1 MSTDHDGYVGG
12 RTVDPV
18 NDITVNPK
26 QYDVN
31 CDEAR
36 GHVTTCWMLK
46 TEKTLLASVH
56 LAVHLFSVGRCLL
69 LYALHQQASVSEEIR
84 PVFSA
89 SHCAIE
95 CLILSVRLLSS

>member
-18 NDITVNPK
+18 NGITVNPK

-36 GHVTTCWMLK
+36 GKGACDY
-46 TEKTLLASVH
+46 LLDVEDRKNAPCIFASC
-56 LAVHLFSVGRCLL
+56 G
-69 LYALHQQASVSEEIR
+69 ASFLCR
-84 PVFSA
+84 
-89 SHCAIE
+89 
-95 CLILSVRLLSS
+95 